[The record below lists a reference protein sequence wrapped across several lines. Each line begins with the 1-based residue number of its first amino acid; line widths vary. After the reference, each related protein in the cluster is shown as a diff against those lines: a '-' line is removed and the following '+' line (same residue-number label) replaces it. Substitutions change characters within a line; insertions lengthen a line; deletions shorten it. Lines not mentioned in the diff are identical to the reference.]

1 MRKRA
6 LTSGRADDNEYTMRE
21 RLKTFHKHA
30 EPVIDYFKKHQKL
43 IEVDAEADAPAV
55 YYRTIEGLKRMFLK
69 RVAVVFVV
77 GGPGC
82 GKGTQCD
89 RLKDAF
95 RCKET
100 RPDTRHKMRLV
111 CVLFTFENNSGH
123 TDQRTERPTDE
134 ATDGPTDGHDLI

>member
-6 LTSGRADDNEYTMRE
+6 LSSGRTDDNEFTMRE

-30 EPVIDYFKKHQKL
+30 QPVVDYFKRRNKL
-43 IEVDAEADAPAV
+43 IEVDAEAETSVV
-55 YYRTIEGLKRMFLK
+55 YQRTVDGLKRIFLHNA
-69 RVAVVFVV
+69 AVVFIV

-95 RCKET
+95 RC
-100 RPDTRHKMRLV
+100 V
-111 CVLFTFENNSGH
+111 IS
-123 TDQRTERPTDE
+123 
-134 ATDGPTDGHDLI
+134 